1 VSEQSHHDTGRSV
14 GVDWATDGWLAVCLD
29 GDETVTLHDEFRDVW
44 HAYRDADRIL
54 VDVPIGLP
62 SSKEPTRQCDS
73 LARDVIGPRR
83 SSVFPPPTRAAL
95 GHDDHA
101 AASDA
106 NRNAIGKGLSIQAY
120 HIADGIEAVDD
131 LLRSDPQ
138 ARETIREAHPEVC
151 FRAFAGDPL
160 SHSKTTA
167 VGYAERL
174 TALEDA
180 GVDAAGLVHRL
191 AKNVPET
198 EVGIDDVVDAT
209 ALAVTARLGPG
220 TLRTLPPERVG
231 DEEDLPMEM
240 VYRARDPL

>member
-1 VSEQSHHDTGRSV
+1 V
-14 GVDWATDGWLAVCLD
+14 GVDWATDGWLAVSLD

-151 FRAFAGDPL
+151 FRAFAGEPL

-167 VGYAERL
+167 AGYAERL
-174 TALEDA
+174 TALEHA
-180 GVDAAGLVHRL
+180 GVDAADLVHRL
-191 AKNVPET
+191 AKNVPDA

-209 ALAVTARLGPG
+209 ALALTARPEPG
-220 TLRTLPPERVG
+220 TLRTLPSERAV
-231 DEEDLPMEM
+231 DEEGLPMEM

>member
-1 VSEQSHHDTGRSV
+1 M
-14 GVDWATDGWLAVCLD
+14 GVDWATDGWLAVSLD
-29 GDETVTLHDEFRDVW
+29 GDETATLHDEFGDVW
-44 HAYRDADRIL
+44 RTYRDADRIL

-62 SSKEPTRQCDS
+62 SSEEPTRRCDS

-83 SSVFPPPTRAAL
+83 SSVFPPPARAAL

-106 NRNAIGKGLSIQAY
+106 NRDAIGKGLSIQAY

-131 LLRSDPQ
+131 LLRSNPQ
-138 ARETIREAHPEVC
+138 ARETVREAHPEVC
-151 FRAFAGDPL
+151 FWAFAGSPL

-167 VGYAERL
+167 AGYAERL
-174 TALEDA
+174 TALEHA
-180 GVDAAGLVHRL
+180 GVDAADLVHRL
-191 AKNVPET
+191 ATNVSDA

-209 ALAVTARLGPG
+209 ALALTARSEPG
-220 TLRTLPPERVG
+220 TVRTLPPERVV
-231 DEEDLPMEM
+231 DEEGLPMEM